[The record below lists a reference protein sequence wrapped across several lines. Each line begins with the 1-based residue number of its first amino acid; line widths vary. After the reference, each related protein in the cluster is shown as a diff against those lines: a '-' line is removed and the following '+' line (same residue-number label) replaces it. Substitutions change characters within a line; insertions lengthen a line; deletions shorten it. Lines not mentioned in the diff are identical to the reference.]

1 MDSESRLVAP
11 GAAAGERAG
20 LVRGAGSQL
29 RDEGAPGGQRR
40 AAGLQ
45 VVENGSWVFSGTR
58 RSLCEG
64 VERLLTDR
72 KCSLCS
78 VYVYQVVTRYIR
90 D

>member
-45 VVENGSWVFSGTR
+45 VVEKMDPG
-58 RSLCEG
+58 
-64 VERLLTDR
+64 
-72 KCSLCS
+72 CSLAHADHCARGWS
-78 VYVYQVVTRYIR
+78 VY
-90 D
+90 